1 MMAGVGKGPGCYH
14 HRYCF
19 MEGCDDGVVPGGIL
33 NGIMSGDGDALYL
46 GDTDTKNFV
55 IAEVPLDYP
64 VIDTDVSGWTY
75 SYASNEYWARNSAWF
90 VMGAFQVEKALRE
103 LR

>member
-1 MMAGVGKGPGCYH
+1 
-14 HRYCF
+14 